1 MHSGSHTVPGDI
13 RATLVRLF
21 AYVGGL
27 ALLAIAAASAFE
39 PPQGL
44 TALAPTPQPEWTAV
58 SRPHP
63 AFELVMPELARL
75 DFDYAIFRR
84 NADGARKDVM
94 TWGHVITLQKP
105 ATTTPAGVSSAGA
118 GEPFMQIEVYR
129 PGPAGEHFLDAAS
142 EIADRIT
149 AFRISQD
156 VTAAGPLA
164 TKFSDVSLVEFAIS
178 GDRGPQRCL
187 GFARPFDA
195 PPMLLDG
202 WLCSAGDEPV
212 DRPTLACALDRL
224 TLLSAGGD
232 ATLAG
237 AFAKAE
243 IKRSFCGQRS
253 PILAATPER
262 DVPVP
267 IPHSVKL
274 NRAANLHRHS
284 AQR

>member
-1 MHSGSHTVPGDI
+1 MHPASYTVPGDI

-39 PPQGL
+39 PSRGL
-44 TALAPTPQPEWTAV
+44 TALAPAPQPEWTAV

-94 TWGHVITLQKP
+94 TWGQVIALRKSGTAP
-105 ATTTPAGVSSAGA
+105 AAATSPA
-118 GEPFMQIEVYR
+118 EPFMQIEVYR

-156 VTAAGPLA
+156 VKAAGPLA
-164 TKFSDVSLVEFAIS
+164 TKFGDVSLVEFAIS

-187 GFARPFDA
+187 GFARPFDE
-195 PPMLLDG
+195 PPMLVDG
-202 WLCSAGDEPV
+202 WYCSAGDEPV

-237 AFAKAE
+237 AFARAE

-267 IPHSVKL
+267 IPHSVRL
-274 NRAANLHRHS
+274 NRAAGLHRHS